1 MAVHV
6 ISTHMKRAAL
16 SDELKGVAKNV
27 AWADHQY
34 KNASLSQRAIERV
47 KWLGERVSWADA
59 VRPAAYP
66 LAWGL
71 ETGRASTEF
80 EAKLVALKPAEFVK
94 IARDIAAMG
103 ANVYD
108 TWDAWK
114 RDVMAA

>member
-1 MAVHV
+1 MV
-6 ISTHMKRAAL
+6 KRAVL
-16 SDELKGVAKNV
+16 NDELKGVAKDV
-27 AWADHQY
+27 AWSDKHAA
-34 KNASLSQRAIERV
+34 KFSLSLSEHALHRV
-47 KWLGERVSWADA
+47 KQIAQRVDWADA
-59 VRPAAYP
+59 VRPSAYP

-114 RDVMAA
+114 RAVAA